1 MPAGPISF
9 CLFNFQIKVIVDVI
23 DVNDNGPRFAH
34 PVDPLV
40 TSINELQPAG
50 AIVAVVKA
58 FDKDTG
64 NHSSITYGLNGED
77 FQIDPFLG
85 TITTTK
91 KLFQSMAASHTFD
104 VTATDSTPPY
114 RKAKAKVVVMVNKA
128 IPPLEFPI
136 EHFAQFVPENISV
149 G

>member
-1 MPAGPISF
+1 M
-9 CLFNFQIKVIVDVI
+9 
-23 DVNDNGPRFAH
+23 DVNDNRPRFAH

-50 AIVAVVKA
+50 AIVTVVRA

-64 NHSSITYGLNGED
+64 NHSSITYGLNDDD

-114 RKAKAKVVVMVNKA
+114 RKAKAKVVVMVNTA
-128 IPPLEFPI
+128 IPPLEFQNMD
-136 EHFAQFVPENISV
+136 FAKFVPENISV

>member
-1 MPAGPISF
+1 M
-9 CLFNFQIKVIVDVI
+9 IVDVM
-23 DVNDNGPRFAH
+23 DVNDNRPRFAH

-50 AIVAVVKA
+50 AIVIVVRA

-64 NHSSITYGLNGED
+64 NHSSITYGLHDDD

-114 RKAKAKVVVMVNKA
+114 RKAKANVVVMVNTA
-128 IPPLEFPI
+128 IPPLEFQNMD
-136 EHFAQFVPENISV
+136 FAKFVPENISV

>member
-1 MPAGPISF
+1 M
-9 CLFNFQIKVIVDVI
+9 IVDVM
-23 DVNDNGPRFAH
+23 DVNDNRPRFAH

-40 TSINELQPAG
+40 TSISELQPAG
-50 AIVAVVKA
+50 AIVTVVRA

-64 NHSSITYGLNGED
+64 NHSSITYGLNDDD

-114 RKAKAKVVVMVNKA
+114 RKAKAKVVVMVNTA
-128 IPPLEFPI
+128 IPPLEFQNMD
-136 EHFAQFVPENISV
+136 FAKFVPENISV